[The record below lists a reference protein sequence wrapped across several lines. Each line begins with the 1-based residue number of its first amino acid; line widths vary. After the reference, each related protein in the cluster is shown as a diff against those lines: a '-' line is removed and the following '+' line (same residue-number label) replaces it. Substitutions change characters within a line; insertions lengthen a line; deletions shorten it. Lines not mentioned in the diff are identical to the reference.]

1 MYSLVLMAAL
11 TTGGEMPAFG
21 HRGCGGCHG
30 CCGCCGGCYG
40 CHGCYGGGCYGCH
53 GCHGC
58 YGGGCCGGCWGC
70 YGGCWGCYGGCCGGC
85 WGSYGGVV
93 SSYPA
98 MMAPE
103 RPGTYGAPPA
113 ENVPAPQRRGT
124 GGASGG
130 TGGTDRNGGGGEV
143 SLDRAKVI
151 IDLPAQA
158 KLYIDGRLMKTAS
171 AHRVF
176 STPTLQPGQL
186 YYYDLRAEVARDG
199 KVLSQDQRIIVS
211 AGQQVQA
218 AFKDFGAEAT
228 AKAES
233 VVGR

>member
-1 MYSLVLMAAL
+1 
-11 TTGGEMPAFG
+11 
-21 HRGCGGCHG
+21 
-30 CCGCCGGCYG
+30 
-40 CHGCYGGGCYGCH
+40 
-53 GCHGC
+53 
-58 YGGGCCGGCWGC
+58 
-70 YGGCWGCYGGCCGGC
+70 
-85 WGSYGGVV
+85 
-93 SSYPA
+93 

-103 RPGTYGAPPA
+103 RAAPYGAPPA

-130 TGGTDRNGGGGEV
+130 TGGNGGGEV

-151 IDLPAQA
+151 IDLPAEA

-199 KVLSQDQRIIVS
+199 QVLSQEQRIIVS
-211 AGQQVQA
+211 AGQQARA
-218 AFKDFGAEAT
+218 AFRDFGAGAT
-228 AKAES
+228 AKAD
-233 VVGR
+233 VAGR